1 MNPDEFYKTLTS
13 LPEQDQVDVINAMST
28 EDAKLLS
35 DYQSNQQSPS
45 TSQQPDSI
53 TQLPEMVVNGNRPDQ
68 QSYTLSQTSPS
79 GISLDGLTPEQQAQV
94 IERDSPLIKPIQD
107 GTIRDALGGGAA
119 ANMVENV
126 AQGVTNV
133 ARASAGTLKAVGNF
147 IGGNPAE
154 QLADTLRFENQL
166 DQEGSTGVNRMGR
179 LVSHHL
185 GQLAASTARSPL
197 APVPTVKGF
206 TAAKGAWGATKA
218 IAGNFAVDFGM
229 IGLIEGT
236 AQALEALGDQSVG
249 DANKRVTD
257 TLGTAAIG
265 AGFGAAAR
273 TVGALAK
280 GGLSKLAVSYD
291 KSQNAQKIVS
301 GLADNVNKAKETMDS
316 FTSNFEK
323 VKVNLAEKK
332 RTIDNK
338 VLLKTQQ
345 IESKVKSKAIN
356 ELSAA
361 YKSKEGIDSQLYNIN
376 NEMASLSNEA
386 INIMSR
392 GESVVRGSINKSYD
406 NILVKGTTAQQ
417 AVDVSNYI
425 DDIANQLS
433 FIGKEDAEI
442 STAFIG
448 SMKKILPGISFNK
461 IDDAA
466 RTLMDTGGSLTVKQA
481 HTLRVDMNDI
491 IRKKINDP
499 KLYDQMVALRNIS
512 DRIGDDIGEVAGKE
526 YKATNA
532 LYSQYLDSSNFIDR
546 YVGPLETSIK
556 PMPGQNP
563 LKRQVTRLKTA
574 DTLNEFADVAP
585 QLPSDIEGFFKGKG
599 ADTSPLV
606 KQLELQNTAVQSF
619 YKQIDLFEAVGK
631 TAEADALRSSVSLY
645 AKQMVNKKGL
655 VAAQKDAEKMLA
667 EYTNP
672 NVEALV
678 RNSPEMQLLL
688 TAKEADLK
696 AISDRV
702 FNLDRGATAIKEG
715 TKEIQ
720 SAAKKQVD
728 VLKNTDQMSE
738 SDVMSL
744 NSTLTQIGWSS
755 GSQPLKMAMINIA
768 AWNSL
773 LHYAPRL
780 ASNAMKSITKV
791 ENALLAKQNADDIAR
806 VARKGIENAD
816 NFVRSK
822 KLTVSQKSAW
832 TWALETIG
840 YERNDK
846 YEKDRKQKEALQ
858 NLDL

>member
-35 DYQSNQQSPS
+35 DYHSNQQSPS

-68 QSYTLSQTSPS
+68 QSYTLSQTSPG
-79 GISLDGLTPEQQAQV
+79 GISLEGLTPEQQAQV

-119 ANMVENV
+119 ANIVENV

-133 ARASAGTLKAVGNF
+133 ARAGAGTLKAVGNF

-154 QLADTLRFENQL
+154 QLADTLRFKNQL
-166 DQEGSTGVNRMGR
+166 DQEGSTGINRMGR
-179 LVSHHL
+179 LLSHSI
-185 GQLAASTARSPL
+185 GQVAANTARSPVV
-197 APVPTVKGF
+197 PVPTIKGF

-218 IAGNFAVDFGM
+218 IIANAAVDFGM
-229 IGLIEGT
+229 ISMIEGT
-236 AQALEALGDQSVG
+236 AQALEALGDQTVG
-249 DANKRVTD
+249 DVKKRVTD

-265 AGFGAAAR
+265 AG
-273 TVGALAK
+273 VGA
-280 GGLSKLAVSYD
+280 GLRVTGQGTKAGLKWLGQSYD
-291 KSQNAQKIVS
+291 KSQNAQKIVA
-301 GLADNVNKAKETMDS
+301 GLADNVNEAKETVDS
-316 FTSNFEK
+316 FTSNFKK
-323 VKVNLAEKK
+323 VESNLAEKK
-332 RTIDNK
+332 KNIDNR

-345 IESKVKSKAIN
+345 IESKVKSNARN

-361 YKSKEGIDSQLYNIN
+361 YKSKEGVDSELANIN
-376 NEMASLSNEA
+376 NDMASVSNDVVY
-386 INIMSR
+386 IMSKA
-392 GESVVRGSINKSYD
+392 ESVVRGAIDNSYD
-406 NILVKGTTAQQ
+406 KILKGDNALK
-417 AVDVSNYI
+417 AVDVSDYI

-433 FIGKEDAEI
+433 FAGKEDAEI

-466 RTLMDTGGSLTVKQA
+466 RTLMDTGGSLSVKQA

-491 IRKKINDP
+491 IRKKITDP
-499 KLYDQMVALRNIS
+499 KLYDQMAALRSIS
-512 DRIGDDIGEVAGKE
+512 DKIGDDIGTVAGKE

-556 PMPGQNP
+556 AMPGQDP
-563 LKRQVTRLKTA
+563 LKKQVTRLKTGNA
-574 DTLNEFADVAP
+574 LNEFADVAP
-585 QLPSDIEGFFKGKG
+585 QLPPDIEGFFKGKG
-599 ADTSPLV
+599 TDTNPLA

-619 YKQIDLFEAVGK
+619 YKQIELFEAVGK
-631 TAEADALRSSVSLY
+631 TVEAESLRSTVSSY

-655 VAAQKDAEKMLA
+655 LAAQKDAEKMLA
-667 EYTNP
+667 EYTDR

-696 AISDRV
+696 AISDQI

-715 TKEIQ
+715 AKAVQ
-720 SAAKKQVD
+720 NAAKSQVD
-728 VLKNTDQMSE
+728 ILKNTDQMSE
-738 SDVMSL
+738 SDVMGL

-755 GSQPLKMAMINIA
+755 GSQPLKMAMINLA

-773 LHYAPRL
+773 LHYAPKL
-780 ASNAMKSITKV
+780 ASRVTKGIEKV
-791 ENALLAKQNADDIAR
+791 EGALLAKQNADDIAR
-806 VARKGIENAD
+806 VAKKGIENAD
-816 NFVRSK
+816 NFVKSK
-822 KLTVSQKSAW
+822 KLTVAQKSAW

-840 YERNDK
+840 YKNNK
-846 YEKDRKQKEALQ
+846 SYEEEKKQKEDLQ
-858 NLDL
+858 NLSL